1 MRIEGQDYM
10 TAREFGALG
19 ATSKISFV
27 KDSACAHFSV
37 AQATIGDYMAH
48 QKSTNKGARLE
59 YSYPMLP

>member
-1 MRIEGQDYM
+1 M

-37 AQATIGDYMAH
+37 AQATIGDLYGPSEVH
-48 QKSTNKGARLE
+48 Q
-59 YSYPMLP
+59 

>member
-1 MRIEGQDYM
+1 M